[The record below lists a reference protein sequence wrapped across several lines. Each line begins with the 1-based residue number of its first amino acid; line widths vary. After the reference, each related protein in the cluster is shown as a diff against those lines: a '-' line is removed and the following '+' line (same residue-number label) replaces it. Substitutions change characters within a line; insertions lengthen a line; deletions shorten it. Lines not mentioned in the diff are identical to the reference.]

1 MIWQLISAFRG
12 DTSDEAMAALLV
24 QVAARVFVIL
34 FCLSVHEFA
43 HAWAA
48 RKLGDDTAWMHGR
61 MTINPSKHL
70 DLFGTLMIL
79 VVGFGYA
86 KPVPVNPRNFKN
98 HKKGMALTAAAG
110 PLSNLILAVL
120 FCLLSYILL
129 LATRNATGDAAR
141 LITLFLFYVSFSNVG
156 LMVFNLIPFPPLDG
170 SRILDLLLPP
180 KASYAIAR
188 YEGILRW
195 AVFALLLFS
204 GPISALV
211 RLAFNGLSALAGLPF
226 PFTIKILVDGTVAIL
241 QK

>member
-1 MIWQLISAFRG
+1 MIWQLINAFRG
-12 DTSDEAMAALLV
+12 DTPDDVMAALLV

-98 HKKGMALTAAAG
+98 RKKGMALTAAAG
-110 PLSNLILAVL
+110 PLSNLVLAVG
-120 FCLLSYILL
+120 FCLLGNIFY
-129 LATRNATGDAAR
+129 LATRNNPSDASQ
-141 LITLFLFYVSFSNVG
+141 LFWLFLYYVFVSNVG

-170 SRILDLLLPP
+170 SRILDLLLPA
-180 KASYAIAR
+180 KLSMKIAQ
-188 YEGILRW
+188 YESILRW
-195 AVFALLLFS
+195 GVFALLLFS
-204 GPISALV
+204 TPLTWLINLAANGIDFLV
-211 RLAFNGLSALAGLPF
+211 GLPF
-226 PFTIKILVDGTVAIL
+226 KLLF
-241 QK
+241 